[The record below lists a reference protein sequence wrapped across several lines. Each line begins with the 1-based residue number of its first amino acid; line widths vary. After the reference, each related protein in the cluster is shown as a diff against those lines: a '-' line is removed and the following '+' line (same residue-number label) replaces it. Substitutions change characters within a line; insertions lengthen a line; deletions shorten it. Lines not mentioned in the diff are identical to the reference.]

1 MSCLLAGAC
10 IKKLWTGIDLEG
22 FIMLLDRELQ
32 LELLT
37 EMSEVYPSQIDV
49 SERHE
54 YGSNEYYKLIANLA
68 YLQDHKLISDKSLL
82 VSKSMDGNSFQPYLA
97 AITHTGMDFLA
108 DDGGLSAILGTVT
121 VKFETEQ
128 FKVLLESIIL
138 SSDLPTER
146 KQTMIDALRELPA
159 ESMRHLITKVVDSGW
174 DNLGSLM
181 IVIQSILLSQ

>member
-1 MSCLLAGAC
+1 
-10 IKKLWTGIDLEG
+10 
-22 FIMLLDRELQ
+22 MLLDREMQ
-32 LELLT
+32 LAILT
-37 EMSEVYPSQIDV
+37 ELSEVYPASVEMDGRYEFGTDV
-49 SERHE
+49 YR
-54 YGSNEYYKLIANLA
+54 KFIANLA
-68 YLQDHKLISDKSLL
+68 YLEAHKLISEKSVL
-82 VSKSMDGNSFQPYLA
+82 VSRSIGDHSAQPSRSS
-97 AITHTGMDFLA
+97 ITHIGMDFLA

-146 KQTMIDALRELPA
+146 KQTMLDALRELPA

>member
-1 MSCLLAGAC
+1 
-10 IKKLWTGIDLEG
+10 
-22 FIMLLDRELQ
+22 MLLDREMQ
-32 LELLT
+32 LAILT
-37 EMSEVYPSQIDV
+37 ELSEVYPAPIDM
-49 SERHE
+49 SEKYEFGTDIYR
-54 YGSNEYYKLIANLA
+54 KFIANLA
-68 YLQDHKLISDKSLL
+68 YLEAHKLISEKSILIPRTIGDFNAL
-82 VSKSMDGNSFQPYLA
+82 PSSSS
-97 AITHTGMDFLA
+97 ITHIGMDFLA

-138 SSDLPTER
+138 SSNLPADR
-146 KQTMIDALRELPA
+146 KQTMLDALRELPA